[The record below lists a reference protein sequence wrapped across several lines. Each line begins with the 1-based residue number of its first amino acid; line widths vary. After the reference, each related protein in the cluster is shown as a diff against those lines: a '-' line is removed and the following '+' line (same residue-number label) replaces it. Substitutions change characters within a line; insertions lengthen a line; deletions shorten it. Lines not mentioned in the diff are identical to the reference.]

1 LLVPLRLVDC
11 VQAKRILFQ
20 YKNLLRNLS
29 GFAKIG
35 FGSLMLGSEKHASIS
50 AHVQMN
56 SCAVIWGKKAPNCR
70 RRNLLFKCA
79 ICACTKITGS
89 YGPILVM
96 IVAAGFF
103 VAGVGCSLALIIR
116 ELRKAPEGY
125 EDENGF
131 HTVRNGVVK
140 YGVPDS
146 MKARRTRSSLNWA
159 MHPTLRIKAF
169 RVRGL
174 PFFGKRVPHAAS
186 EFSATSRRRAGSYR

>member
-1 LLVPLRLVDC
+1 
-11 VQAKRILFQ
+11 
-20 YKNLLRNLS
+20 
-29 GFAKIG
+29 
-35 FGSLMLGSEKHASIS
+35 M
-50 AHVQMN
+50 
-56 SCAVIWGKKAPNCR
+56 
-70 RRNLLFKCA
+70 
-79 ICACTKITGS
+79 KITGS

-125 EDENGF
+125 EDEHGF
-131 HTVRNGVVK
+131 HTVGNGAVK
-140 YGVPDS
+140 YDS

-159 MHPTLRIKAF
+159 MHRTLRIKAF

-186 EFSATSRRRAGSYR
+186 EFSATSRRRAGSCR